1 MSDKLH
7 IAARAEQDLNSYQA
21 KEGLGPKIAKT
32 GINEMVDKEFRI
44 QRDSE
49 LAGKLAPQAVTAC
62 PFPKTTVAVG
72 TTVVVHEANEKVIN
86 KAVVATKVAFQIW
99 RDLSPAERGVY
110 LQKIAVLITETQ
122 SEFARLEPLPTGKA
136 ILSYFDVKSAVDTFS
151 YFSQASWDMQG
162 SSSLNTPGHLNLT
175 ANQPYDMIRPSSRGM
190 YHLGFCPRDCSNIG
204 GL

>member
-72 TTVVVHEANEKVIN
+72 TTVVAHAREYEGEDGPEYKVKIDSERRPGDQDTLTLPDMKHE
-86 KAVVATKVAFQIW
+86 
-99 RDLSPAERGVY
+99 D
-110 LQKIAVLITETQ
+110 IA
-122 SEFARLEPLPTGKA
+122 S
-136 ILSYFDVKSAVDTFS
+136 
-151 YFSQASWDMQG
+151 
-162 SSSLNTPGHLNLT
+162 
-175 ANQPYDMIRPSSRGM
+175 
-190 YHLGFCPRDCSNIG
+190 
-204 GL
+204 